1 MFDRYTTGIL
11 GIIFQDRE
19 AKDAVDECENIKEE
33 VRNLL
38 KDLDDDGGKRSS
50 AIARVA
56 ERLGIPVGDDVNDA
70 ETPELEADTLDEEI
84 IAALTDLLDDLEDD
98 DSDQDENT

>member
-1 MFDRYTTGIL
+1 MTTGENAAPQSQEL
-11 GIIFQDRE
+11 QNGWASLWGI
-19 AKDAVDECENIKEE
+19 
-33 VRNLL
+33 
-38 KDLDDDGGKRSS
+38 
-50 AIARVA
+50 
-56 ERLGIPVGDDVNDA
+56 VNDA